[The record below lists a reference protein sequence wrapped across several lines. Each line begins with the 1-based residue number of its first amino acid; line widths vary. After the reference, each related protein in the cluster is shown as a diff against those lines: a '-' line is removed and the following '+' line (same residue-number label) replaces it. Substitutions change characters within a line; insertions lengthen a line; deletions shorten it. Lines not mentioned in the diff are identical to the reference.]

1 MKIGIDVR
9 SMNAAGTGR
18 GLVTYTRN
26 LVSQLTSIDQNNR
39 YCLFIDKTQDVTA
52 FLQTLSVTDHIK
64 IVRLTRPT
72 RLIVLWDQLCWYHVL
87 KRERIDVFHSLIYG
101 IPLLCPCHRILTI
114 HDLTPFVFPEV
125 VSKFRQKIVFRI
137 NFSSG
142 KFADRIITA
151 SQHSKQDLLQH
162 LHLAEKHIAVI
173 SDGVSE
179 RYTVLGHDDVL
190 LRQINARYHIPG
202 RFLLYVGGFDRN
214 KNLITLLQA
223 FRRLLENHPSLKDTV
238 YLVFTGTL
246 TPAADTLRA
255 LSREWGLGR
264 SVIFTG
270 FAPEEDLIR
279 LYNAA
284 EVFVFPSLYEG
295 FGLPPLE
302 AMACGTPVICSNAAS
317 LPEVV
322 GDAAMQ
328 VSPDSP
334 AELASA
340 IYDVLS
346 NPQLQ
351 ERMRRKGLE
360 RAKEFSWNNTAGKT
374 LQVYA
379 EVFRKQKPSSS

>member
-1 MKIGIDVR
+1 MKIGIDCRAVT
-9 SMNAAGTGR
+9 AAGLGR
-18 GLVTYTRN
+18 GLGIYTANLAQYLAMNGAAHQFVLFCSHRQRTVDFFERISQEPNVT
-26 LVSQLTSIDQNNR
+26 L
-39 YCLFIDKTQDVTA
+39 CG
-52 FLQTLSVTDHIK
+52 
-64 IVRLTRPT
+64 LTRPT
-72 RLIVLWDQLCWYHVL
+72 RAIFFWDQVCWYTRL
-87 KRERIDVFHSLIYG
+87 QRERIDLFHSPVYG
-101 IPLLCPCHRILTI
+101 VPLFCPCQRVLTI
-114 HDLTPFVFPEV
+114 HDLTPLLFPEAV
-125 VSKFRQKIVFRI
+125 QKLRHKAVFRF
-137 NFSSG
+137 NFFTG
-142 KFADRIITA
+142 TYAEHIIT
-151 SQHSKQDLLQH
+151 SSYNSKHDIMRC
-162 LHLAEKHIAVI
+162 LHIPEEKITVI
-173 SDGVSE
+173 PDGVGE
-179 RYTVLGHDDVL
+179 QYRVVHEAHVLETVRD
-190 LRQINARYHIPG
+190 RYHIPG

-214 KNLITLLQA
+214 KNLVALLQA
-223 FRRLLENHPSLKDTV
+223 FRRLLENYPGLKETLS
-238 YLVFTGTL
+238 LVFTGAL

-255 LSREWGLGR
+255 LSREWGLER

-302 AMACGTPVICSNAAS
+302 AMACGTPVICSKAAS

-322 GDAAMQ
+322 GDAAVQ

-351 ERMRRKGLE
+351 EKMRRHGLE
-360 RAKEFSWNNTAGKT
+360 RARRFSWNNTVSKT

-379 EVFRKQKPSSS
+379 EVFRQRKPSSS